1 METCNNCNPCGS
13 EEINLKFGEAAYT
26 LFKRLKYG
34 IATCCDENYELD
46 VYNKELCELNAKLDN
61 GLTPTNF
68 QCEDI
73 TELYYNT
80 TCNTISLI
88 WTMPTGVNSVDIQY
102 KVDTATEWITFGS
115 TSNTNVVI
123 GGLLE
128 STTYTVRIKTQC
140 SNASGEWLEYQMT
153 TPACED
159 PIPCVDVS
167 NVVVTPT
174 CYGATVT
181 WTNSPNTFGTL
192 LEYQLNG
199 DTEWYAVAEGLTS
212 AVEEMTITGL
222 TPGSVYTIRLQTAC
236 TQGNNS
242 GEVLVNFETLACQC
256 PPASITLTQTCGSI
270 SIAWVATA
278 PVDSIEI
285 EYQQDGDTSW
295 TPIDT
300 FGLLDGTYTL
310 TELNELTQF
319 NFRVR
324 SICGETTTDWISY
337 TSTTYECCAYRVD
350 EGYTELRVSKS
361 CEDVCTPPSTVTNGY
376 ILYRNLYL
384 GILDCNN
391 EPTYPNDVDFT
402 IEYEVR
408 DCDGNIT
415 TNTLVYTLPAFAA
428 PQLVLPYI
436 WTETCCCYL
445 TTGGISGT
453 LTNIISITNNAGL

>member
-46 VYNKELCELNAKLDN
+46 VYNKELCELNAKLDD

-68 QCEDI
+68 ECENI
-73 TELYYNT
+73 TELYYST
-80 TCNTISLI
+80 TCNTITLI
-88 WTMPTGVNSVDIQY
+88 WGSPTGVNSVDIEY
-102 KVDTATEWITFGS
+102 KIATASTWISYGS
-115 TSNTNVVI
+115 TTNSTVVI
-123 GGLLE
+123 SGLTE
-128 STTYTVRIKTQC
+128 STTYSIRIKTYC
-140 SNASGEWLEYQMT
+140 NNASGEWLEYQAT
-153 TPACED
+153 TIACEQ
-159 PIPCVDVS
+159 PEQCVDVS

-174 CYGATVT
+174 CYGAVVT

-192 LEYQLNG
+192 LEYQEVG

-222 TPGSVYTIRLQTAC
+222 DPDNNYIIRLQTAC
-236 TQGNNS
+236 IQGNSSN
-242 GEVLVNFETLACQC
+242 EVLVNFQTLDC
-256 PPASITLTQTCGSI
+256 PCPLATITLTPTCGSI
-270 SIAWVATA
+270 SVAWVVGSPADA
-278 PVDSIEI
+278 VEI
-285 EYQQDGDTSW
+285 EYQQDGDLIWS
-295 TPIDT
+295 PIDT
-300 FGLLDGTYTL
+300 MGLLDGSYTL

-324 SICGETTTDWISY
+324 SICNDTPTEWITY
-337 TSTTYECCAYRVD
+337 TASTYECCAYRVD
-350 EGYTELRVSKS
+350 EGYTQLRVSKS
-361 CEDVCTPPSTVTNGY
+361 CEDVCVPPSSVTNGY

-415 TNTLVYTLPAFAA
+415 TNTLVYTLPAFAS